1 MHCGFIFGKNM
12 DSLSCVTSL
21 YPNEIIIII
30 IIIVIIKKRRR
41 KKEKRKKKEEEQK
54 KKKKKKKNFIYLRN
68 SRTTVETK
76 KFK

>member
-1 MHCGFIFGKNM
+1 M
-12 DSLSCVTSL
+12 
-21 YPNEIIIII
+21 
-30 IIIVIIKKRRR
+30 RRR
-41 KKEKRKKKEEEQK
+41 KKK

>member
-1 MHCGFIFGKNM
+1 MHCGFIFGTNM

-21 YPNEIIIII
+21 YPNGNNNNYCYYSNN
-30 IIIVIIKKRRR
+30 KKRRR
-41 KKEKRKKKEEEQK
+41 KKEKRK